1 MSIKTWHILF
11 FLGFLNL
18 QAQDSLVEYK
28 PASSEILQSLSADA
42 DLEYSL
48 SLPLEKS
55 PLSQIL
61 GQKFHEILARF
72 LLGLGSD
79 TGRAFIYLLGS
90 ALILYLLFRLLGPDR
105 IGLASNREMKEA
117 SAEYKDWQ
125 KSRESLES
133 LLLRAEQYSDWREF
147 IRLQFLLGLK
157 HLHEAGE
164 LELSPKKTALDY
176 HYEIRDRQLAQSFL
190 QFSRTFEYVW
200 YGGFEA
206 DENRARQYRR
216 EANKLQKR

>member
-1 MSIKTWHILF
+1 M
-11 FLGFLNL
+11 
-18 QAQDSLVEYK
+18 AYR
-28 PASSEILQSLSADA
+28 PASSELLQSLSADG

-48 SLPLEKS
+48 SMPMEDS
-55 PLSQIL
+55 PLAQIL
-61 GQKFHEILARF
+61 GQKFMEF
-72 LLGLGSD
+72 LQDFFRGLGSD
-79 TGRAFIYLLGS
+79 TGQALIYIFGS
-90 ALILYLLFRLLGPDR
+90 AILLYLLFRLLGPDR
-105 IGLASNREMKEA
+105 IGFASNKEMSPS

-125 KSRESLES
+125 KSSESLES

-157 HLHEAGE
+157 RLHEAGE

-176 HYEIRDRQLAQSFL
+176 HYEIRDRQLAKDFL
-190 QFSRTFEYVW
+190 HFSRTFEYVW

-216 EANKLQKR
+216 EAKKLQAID